1 VWKFKQSSITEYPS
15 SSLENQDVTGEE
27 IDKAKQSPSFKRE
40 YNLKYLGKIGNV
52 FHTKDIETALED
64 TGLFEVDVFNDP
76 QLALSGFYSNLYDLA
91 LLDIKMSQMDGF
103 NLCRRLMKTD
113 NRIKVCFLTA
123 ADLSYYEEI
132 ALEIR

>member
-1 VWKFKQSSITEYPS
+1 MIDDEP
-15 SSLENQDVTGEE
+15 DVTFT
-27 IDKAKQSPSFKRE
+27 IK
-40 YNLKYLGKIGNV
+40 
-52 FHTKDIETALED
+52 TALED

-91 LLDIKMSQMDGF
+91 LLDIKMPKMDGF
-103 NLCRRLMKTD
+103 NLCRRLMKID

-132 ALEIR
+132 ALEIINVIGRDCFIYKPINNEDFIRKLKSLLTENE